1 MDLHTSYK
9 TLDLMPGS
17 SFKEIKNAYKAK
29 VKQYHPD
36 QYTNQVYSQF
46 IAENKLKEINLA
58 FETLKALH
66 GNVPEASPPSLSKV
80 TSRSTDITTNHSA
93 KKKATSQNIHI
104 SQPHQKARKRAK
116 KMACDPI
123 DISHLSKVSSDE
135 YRQARTNAHTTVG
148 KKLQDV
154 SRAESDIS
162 QYQTFFENKFF
173 KKKVYEIQSDHRFK
187 WQTLK
192 KLISKSGS

>member
-1 MDLHTSYK
+1 MDLDTSYK
-9 TLDLMPGS
+9 TLDLRPGS
-17 SFKEIKNAYKAK
+17 SFKDIKNAYKAK

-36 QYTNQVYSQF
+36 QFTNQVYSQF

-58 FETLKALH
+58 FETLKAVH
-66 GNVPEASPPSLSKV
+66 NTVPDAPPPSLSK
-80 TSRSTDITTNHSA
+80 TSSRSTDTATHYSA
-93 KKKATSQNIHI
+93 KTRAMPPQAHI
-104 SQPHQKARKRAK
+104 SQPHKKARELAK

-148 KKLQDV
+148 KKLQNL
-154 SRAESDIS
+154 SRTESDIS

-187 WQTLK
+187 WQALK